1 MKIVSFKICPF
12 VQRVI
17 AVLEVKDLTYDVKYI
32 SLADKPDWF
41 LRVSPNG
48 QVPVLIEDDGAL
60 FESGPITE
68 YIDEVYGSFR
78 LHPSDPFTKAMHR
91 AWTALA
97 STNYLVQCR
106 AQRSTDAADLDAN
119 TSKLSQAFAKIENV
133 LDEGPYFAGSQLSL
147 VDATWV
153 VLLHRA
159 HIIEQCSGFD
169 FFSGFPKTKQ
179 WQAELLKLDALKR
192 SAPEGFIEEF
202 VNFYLNEN
210 TYLGSLMKSGEGRC
224 GTAGE
229 AACDG
234 DTLMACCS

>member
-17 AVLEVKDLTYDVKYI
+17 AVLELKDVPYDVEYI

-41 LRVSPNG
+41 HKISPHG
-48 QVPVLIEDDGAL
+48 QVPVLIEDAGAL

-78 LHPSDPFTKAMHR
+78 LHASDPFAKAMQR
-91 AWTALA
+91 AWIELA
-97 STNYLVQCR
+97 SNNYLVQCR
-106 AQRSTDAADLDAN
+106 TQRSPNAVDLDAN
-119 TSKLSQAFAKIENV
+119 ASEFSQAFAKIENV
-133 LDEGPYFAGSQLSL
+133 LDEGPYFSGSQLSL
-147 VDATWV
+147 VDATWF

-169 FFSGFPKTKQ
+169 FLTSFPKTKQ
-179 WQAELLKLDALKR
+179 WQAELLKVDALMR

-210 TYLGSLMKSGEGRC
+210 TYLGSLMKSGKGRC
-224 GTAGE
+224 GAAGE
-229 AACDG
+229 AGCDG
-234 DTLMACCS
+234 ATLSACCS

>member
-17 AVLEVKDLTYDVKYI
+17 AVLELKEVTYDVEYI
-32 SLADKPDWF
+32 SLANKPDWF
-41 LRVSPNG
+41 LRVSPHG
-48 QVPVLIEDDGAL
+48 QVPVLLKDDSAL

-68 YIDEVYGSFR
+68 YIEEVYGSFR
-78 LHPSDPFTKAMHR
+78 LHPGDPFAKAMHR
-91 AWTALA
+91 AWIELA
-97 STNYLVQCR
+97 SKNYLVQCR
-106 AQRSTDAADLDAN
+106 AQRSTDATDLDAN

-133 LDEGPYFAGSQLSL
+133 LDEGPYFSGSALSL
-147 VDATWV
+147 VDATWF

-159 HIIEQCSGFD
+159 HIIEECSGFD
-169 FFSGFPKTKQ
+169 FLSGFPKTKQ

-202 VNFYLNEN
+202 VHFYLNEN
-210 TYLGSLMKSGEGRC
+210 TYLGNLMMSGEGRC
-224 GTAGE
+224 GSAE
-229 AACDG
+229 KAACDG